1 MVIRPPNVTG
11 IVTGVVLALIVSGGA
26 AVGAKLI
33 TGNDIKNGTITTK
46 DIKNGTVSSDDLKN
60 NNVKSGDIQ
69 DGTVATKDLAK
80 GSVTANKLADGSVTA
95 SKLAPDA
102 VAFPNAMWGP
112 MIRNQ
117 NGSAQSGGQTGP
129 TGQPLGDGSLRLFVG
144 GTSAVAAFG
153 NSFDFAGVELED
165 ITNVSYW
172 TYNADDPPLVRPS
185 LRIEINPHLVADDTF
200 AGQTEFTTLIH
211 QPGNGAAGWQ
221 QSAGTLDDADW
232 YLTGQEGIDMECTQ
246 DTPCTFN
253 EIRAALVSTPTR
265 TRHRRRSP
273 RASTSG
279 WAPESRHRPRPQSTT
294 SCSTTSSSTS
304 SPWACSSHRPTNH
317 EDRLGI
323 TFSRWPAGPKTD

>member
-1 MVIRPPNVTG
+1 MNIRPPNVTG
-11 IVTGVVLALIVSGGA
+11 IVTGVVLTLIVSGGA

-80 GSVTANKLADGSVTA
+80 GSVTANKLAAGSVTA

-117 NGSAQSGGQTGP
+117 NGAAQSGGQTGP

-144 GTSAVAAFG
+144 GTSAAAAFG
-153 NSFDFAGVELED
+153 NSFDFAGVELAD
-165 ITNVSYW
+165 ITNVGYW

-211 QPGNGAAGWQ
+211 QPGNGTTGWQ

-232 YLTGQEGIDMECTQ
+232 YLTGSEGTDMGCTQ

-253 EIRAALVSTPTR
+253 EIRLALVNSDDDDLAPPAISSGIYFGLGTGVTTPTE
-265 TRHRRRSP
+265 TAVDDFVFNDFEFDFEP
-273 RASTSG
+273 MGVFVT
-279 WAPESRHRPRPQSTT
+279 
-294 SCSTTSSSTS
+294 
-304 SPWACSSHRPTNH
+304 
-317 EDRLGI
+317 
-323 TFSRWPAGPKTD
+323 PAN